1 MIMGLLFVYSLK
13 VALCLIAFYL
23 AYKLLLSRDSLHLFN
38 HFLLL
43 SIITLSLVIPC
54 IKVATHET
62 TVITESIVQ
71 IEEMIVTPS
80 VVGESSSSE
89 VSVWS
94 ILFIIYIAGVA
105 FFLLRDVISV
115 IRLCQMIRRG
125 RVIEHPS
132 ASIVVVEEKI
142 APFSWFG
149 YIVINE
155 KDYAENPREILI
167 HELAHTQS
175 HHSLDVA
182 LCNLLIVFQWFNP
195 AAWLLKRELQEVH
208 EFAADQTVLETGVD
222 ARQYQML
229 LIKKSVGEQMFSMA
243 NNLNHQSLKRRIKM
257 MKSKKSSRWQS
268 LKAVVVVP
276 IAAVAVVAFANP
288 KVKSVTEEVVA
299 ETKVAPDNV
308 FTVVQN
314 MPEFPGKTSG
324 LLEYLQKN
332 VKFPQTL
339 EDSDIEGTVAVSFI
353 VRKDGSIDDVKV
365 MRSVHP
371 DLDAEAKRVVEAM
384 PKWNAGTQN
393 GKAVNVR
400 YVLPIKFEKAN
411 TISHEEDVVKS
422 KEIIKISAGAGFTKR
437 EIEYK
442 VSTENNPLVIING
455 VKSTSEDLK
464 KLPGEKIK
472 HINVLHKE
480 GAIEKYGDAAKDGA
494 IEVTLK

>member
-23 AYKLLLSRDSLHLFN
+23 TYKLLLSRDSLHLFN
-38 HFLLL
+38 RFLLL
-43 SIITLSLVIPC
+43 SLIILSLVIPC
-54 IKVATHET
+54 IKVATHKT
-62 TVITESIVQ
+62 TVMTESFVQ
-71 IEEMIVTPS
+71 LEDMIVTPN
-80 VVGESSSSE
+80 VVEESSSSGI
-89 VSVWS
+89 SWWS
-94 ILFIIYIAGVA
+94 ILFIIYILGVG
-105 FFLLRDVISV
+105 FFLLRDIISV
-115 IRLCQMIRRG
+115 NRLSQMIRRG
-125 RVIEHPS
+125 RVIEQPS
-132 ASIVVVEEKI
+132 ASIVIVEEEL

-149 YIVINE
+149 YIFISE
-155 KDYAENPREILI
+155 KDYAENSREILI
-167 HELAHTQS
+167 HEIAHTRS

-208 EFAADQTVLETGVD
+208 EFAADQSVLETGVD

-276 IAAVAVVAFANP
+276 IAAMAVVAFANP

-308 FTVVQN
+308 FTVVQK
-314 MPEFPGKTSG
+314 MPEFPGETSG

-365 MRSVHP
+365 MRGVHP

-393 GKAVNVR
+393 GKTVNVR
-400 YVLPIKFEKAN
+400 YVLPIKFKNNQSESKKKQN
-411 TISHEEDVVKS
+411 MVV
-422 KEIIKISAGAGFTKR
+422 ID
-437 EIEYK
+437 
-442 VSTENNPLVIING
+442 G
-455 VKSTSEDLK
+455 VKSTYEDFLK
-464 KLPGEKIK
+464 LKETNTAYAVSFLRGKEATDLYGE
-472 HINVLHKE
+472 E
-480 GAIEKYGDAAKDGA
+480 AKDGV
-494 IEVTLK
+494 IIVKIKKD